1 MEKATIELINKF
13 VENIEVAEVDE
24 RGNRKFQ
31 LPLEQIDDENR
42 RREEALPIDKYDWI
56 SFDKI
61 YKALAY
67 PSVEMHIK
75 SCMRVGSATLESMRS
90 NS

>member
-13 VENIEVAEVDE
+13 VENIEVAELDE
-24 RGNRKFQ
+24 KGNRRFQ
-31 LPLEQIDDENR
+31 LPLDQITNENR

-67 PSVEMHIK
+67 PSPEMHRKACKI
-75 SCMRVGSATLESMRS
+75 
-90 NS
+90 